1 MGGIEMFCSVG
12 NGYNM
17 PQIEMV
23 TYGDTA
29 LFSAI
34 VFWSYF
40 INLVIIGSTVTA
52 LFTFASFF
60 RISIITPLARF
71 YALMF

>member
-1 MGGIEMFCSVG
+1 
-12 NGYNM
+12 M

-29 LFSAI
+29 IFSAFI
-34 VFWSYF
+34 FWSYF
-40 INLVIIGSTVTA
+40 INLVLIGSTVTA

-60 RISIITPLARF
+60 RLSVVLPLARF
-71 YALMF
+71 YAIMF